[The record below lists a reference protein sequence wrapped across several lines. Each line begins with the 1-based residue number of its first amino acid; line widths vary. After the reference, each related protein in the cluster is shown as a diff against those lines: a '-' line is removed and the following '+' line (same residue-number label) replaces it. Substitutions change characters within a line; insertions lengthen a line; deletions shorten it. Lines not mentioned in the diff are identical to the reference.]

1 LEEQITIRQGE
12 ASGTT
17 GGTGADFSS
26 AETDAKTELDGAVQ
40 NQK

>member
-12 ASGTT
+12 VSGTT
-17 GGTGADFSS
+17 GGPGADFSS